1 MVSRTAEMADGW
13 WESAEMAD
21 LGWKPAETAD
31 FGWKP
36 AEMALWVKAS
46 VRLMV
51 NLQKRQ
57 TFGKRLQKRQTFGER
72 LQKWHTFVESEEMAD
87 FLWESAATWSWLN
100 FKLHLVNYSG
110 NSVFKNEFWLVY
122 SSHRNHL
129 EKISTFFEYVFTRSS
144 FLSWICKIWPISS
157 ILTTIC
163 KWDYWPH

>member
-1 MVSRTAEMADGW
+1 MVGE
-13 WESAEMAD
+13 
-21 LGWKPAETAD
+21 
-31 FGWKP
+31 
-36 AEMALWVKAS
+36 
-46 VRLMV
+46 
-51 NLQKRQ
+51 NLQKWQTLGESLQKRQTLGESLQKWQ

-129 EKISTFFEYVFTRSS
+129 EKISTFFAYVFTRSS
-144 FLSWICKIWPISS
+144 LSWAEFVKYGQFLAFWRQYANEIIDLIKTQIFINCQKALSS
-157 ILTTIC
+157 RDFI
-163 KWDYWPH
+163 